1 MKTLFVPRIGNVM
14 GLVFGLRGA
23 LIYTKTYLMSSYKD
37 EWLFQAIEEI
47 KVWKIGRSIDL
58 FLISFCD
65 IKPERAMLYLPHIL
79 AITKHPKSETSDLS
93 SIEAVFTAGMS
104 VSKNLQQKFFLKLPS
119 LKTFFMVSQL
129 ANKLL
134 VN

>member
-47 KVWKIGRSIDL
+47 KV
-58 FLISFCD
+58 
-65 IKPERAMLYLPHIL
+65 
-79 AITKHPKSETSDLS
+79 
-93 SIEAVFTAGMS
+93 
-104 VSKNLQQKFFLKLPS
+104 
-119 LKTFFMVSQL
+119 
-129 ANKLL
+129 
-134 VN
+134 